1 MAKQYLMDIRLSD
14 NSVWTKDISLQSVPG
29 FPEGTPRNNNA
40 AINKALGYIA
50 WHNSHL
56 QPHENPAELLQ
67 VKSRQSN
74 FDVLWSKFTA

>member
-1 MAKQYLMDIRLSD
+1 MAKQYLMDLKYGDGSRRSQ
-14 NSVWTKDISLQSVPG
+14 DISLVSVPG

-56 QPHENPAELLQ
+56 QPHESLVELIQ